1 VNRMHFQTSHCS
13 RITMVKKKTS
23 GIMRKLSK
31 RSRHEFA
38 FSTFEPCFVKE
49 ISQFFFPPN

>member
-1 VNRMHFQTSHCS
+1 VNKMHFQTSHCS

-31 RSRHEFA
+31 RSSHEFTT
-38 FSTFEPCFVKE
+38 STFEPCFVKG
-49 ISQFFFPPN
+49 IAQFFLPSN

>member
-1 VNRMHFQTSHCS
+1 
-13 RITMVKKKTS
+13 MVKKKTS

-49 ISQFFFPPN
+49 IAQFFLPSN